1 VDSKRDFIF
10 LEGLKARSVIGIYHW
25 ERKIRQKIL
34 IDLVI
39 PADTRRSARRDRIED
54 TLNYKA
60 LAKLILREVPK
71 TRFQLVESLA
81 EFIASLCLKNFPL
94 PSVTV
99 RVSKP
104 GAIRG
109 SRNVGVQITRRGP
122 TRRSR

>member
-10 LEGLKARSVIGIYHW
+10 LEGLKTRSIIGIYHW
-25 ERKIRQKIL
+25 ERKVRQTIL

-39 PADTRRSARRDRIED
+39 PIDNRRSARRDWIED

-109 SRNVGVQITRRGP
+109 SRNVGVQITRRVAS
-122 TRRSR
+122 RRSR